1 MRGTTEGSLVERLS
15 VCFGRSGHDSPAS
28 RIRRFEIAMSTN
40 RCKLYR
46 ERRYSC
52 AVFPANGTFEPA
64 NAGRRSK
71 AHGQLE
77 QRAAAGRCNGQSSKG
92 SIEGNEERTSE
103 EISRRIKRKGEAE
116 RGGRKKKRNEERIT
130 LERVNSLVGPK
141 AIKRSI
147 DERTGNERRR
157 KRRRNAR
164 REARRGEKEIGRE
177 RLSGRGER
185 HEQAERQRGGETRCR
200 DMWEPL
206 DPIVHTDGFER
217 L

>member
-1 MRGTTEGSLVERLS
+1 M
-15 VCFGRSGHDSPAS
+15 
-28 RIRRFEIAMSTN
+28 
-40 RCKLYR
+40 
-46 ERRYSC
+46 
-52 AVFPANGTFEPA
+52 
-64 NAGRRSK
+64 
-71 AHGQLE
+71 
-77 QRAAAGRCNGQSSKG
+77 
-92 SIEGNEERTSE
+92 
-103 EISRRIKRKGEAE
+103 
-116 RGGRKKKRNEERIT
+116 
-130 LERVNSLVGPK
+130 VGPK